1 MARQDEPCI
10 IAATKPPEGT
20 AEVTHEGLAPADCD
34 GLAPLLRK
42 LWREQ
47 TGATTLEYGL
57 LLAAIAL
64 PSYVIFH
71 FALYKL
77 LLPQYKMIV
86 QLNSLPFP

>member
-1 MARQDEPCI
+1 MAC
-10 IAATKPPEGT
+10 EGS
-20 AEVTHEGLAPADCD
+20 LPSDCD
-34 GLAPLLRK
+34 STIPLMRR

-64 PSYVIFH
+64 PSYVIFR
-71 FALYKL
+71 FALKL
-77 LLPQYKMIV
+77 LVFQYGMIV